1 MSLAVSYVLA
11 GISLAL
17 LITYG
22 ADVAAGGSTGGD
34 GFLPWDSMT
43 RGMALGTPP
52 IILSVAAFFLSRKE
66 PSTPLGGMILA
77 VGILVVVGGAMS
89 MVTVS
94 ENAARAAGEGG
105 ALLAVGAGI
114 AAMGGIKVWKSASG

>member
-17 LITYG
+17 LVTYG
-22 ADVAAGGSTGGD
+22 ADASAGGMTGGD

-43 RGMALGTPP
+43 RGVALGTPP

-77 VGILVVVGGAMS
+77 VGILVVVGGVMS

-94 ENAARAAGEGG
+94 ENAARAASMGG

-114 AAMGGIKVWKSASG
+114 AAMGGVKVWKSASG